1 MVFISNTESKNQD
14 SDEKPDT
21 PKWAAVS
28 TYSPLYQNCQMPI
41 LPVYNFIAGSCGE
54 TRCPLPTK

>member
-28 TYSPLYQNCQMPI
+28 TYSPLHQTCQMPI
-41 LPVYNFIAGSCGE
+41 LPVYTAVK
-54 TRCPLPTK
+54 RAL